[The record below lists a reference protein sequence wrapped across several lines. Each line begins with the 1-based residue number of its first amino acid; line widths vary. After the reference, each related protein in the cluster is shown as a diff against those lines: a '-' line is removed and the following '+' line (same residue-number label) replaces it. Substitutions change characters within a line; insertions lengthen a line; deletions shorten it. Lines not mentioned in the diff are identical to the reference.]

1 LILLGDYYINYSL
14 GPVLVPFQSVNYRP
28 VWVGRGLVSWY
39 ILLVVSLSFYVR
51 RMIGNRPW
59 RLIHFLSYAMFVLAL
74 LHGLLSG
81 TDAGTLWARGLY
93 WVSVA
98 SLLFFTIYRVLFA
111 LVRRKRTAVPR
122 VRTTSP

>member
-1 LILLGDYYINYSL
+1 MHQYASMLGLSFALFHGLILLGDYYINYSL
-14 GPVLVPFQSVNYRP
+14 GQL
-28 VWVGRGLVSWY
+28 
-39 ILLVVSLSFYVR
+39 
-51 RMIGNRPW
+51 
-59 RLIHFLSYAMFVLAL
+59 RLIHFLSYAMFALAL